1 MFGNIFGAQKFNQAT
16 LVKASLANT
25 DHLGVGLLCLEHGQ
39 AQESHAHEG
48 SDKLYFVVEG
58 VAHVTVGRFSE
69 DLGPGA
75 FAVAQA
81 GEPHAIANR
90 GRDRL
95 TVLSVVAPP
104 PPAKK

>member
-1 MFGNIFGAQKFNQAT
+1 MFGNIFGAQKFDKKG
-16 LVKASLANT
+16 LVKASLAT
-25 DHLGVGLLCLEHGQ
+25 SDRLALGLLCLEPGQ
-39 AQESHAHEG
+39 GQEVHAHDG

-58 VAHVTVGRFSE
+58 VAHVTVGKNSE
-69 DLGPGA
+69 DMGPGT
-75 FAVAQA
+75 FALAHA